1 MNTPDTL
8 LEAAAALAA
17 TADLPL
23 DPPAPPP
30 SVGGWF
36 DPFNDNAGWTVG
48 SAWSID
54 ASAPPA
60 DSNMT
65 IQAFDNHGKLAATLT
80 PDGIQCEP
88 GWTVD
93 KMLASGWG
101 EV

>member
-1 MNTPDTL
+1 MSNPDTL

-36 DPFNDNAGWTVG
+36 DPF
-48 SAWSID
+48 
-54 ASAPPA
+54 
-60 DSNMT
+60 
-65 IQAFDNHGKLAATLT
+65 K
-80 PDGIQCEP
+80 
-88 GWTVD
+88 TVD
-93 KMLASGWG
+93 LLASGWG